1 LGGFK
6 INNKYFSK
14 TLSFIQVLF
23 LVQACSYKTK
33 IDSNYYCR
41 QLKVSCIQSNKVVNF
56 KTSKGDFEVKLV
68 GKDNP
73 VTVSNFLENI
83 YNNIYENKKFYKIIN
98 YPQIRFIH
106 GGINPENKSY
116 MERKQNLNK
125 TSPTIPL
132 EIKFKEEIKPRYN
145 YQIKNPSET
154 VNLVNTFESGSI
166 AMVKSGKNKSSS
178 TEFFFV
184 TTKIPELDG
193 RYSIFGK
200 IIKGLDVLEKINK
213 EDYIK
218 AVQISN

>member
-1 LGGFK
+1 ML
-6 INNKYFSK
+6 
-14 TLSFIQVLF
+14 
-23 LVQACSYKTK
+23 QACSYKNK
-33 IDSNYYCR
+33 IDSNYYC
-41 QLKVSCIQSNKVVNF
+41 QKLKLSCTQINTLVNF
-56 KTSKGDFEVKLV
+56 KTTKGDFEVKLF

-83 YNNIYENKKFYKIIN
+83 DKNIYENKKFYKIIN

-106 GGINPENKSY
+106 GGVNLENKSY
-116 MERKQNLNK
+116 IERKEKLNK

>member
-1 LGGFK
+1 L
-6 INNKYFSK
+6 
-14 TLSFIQVLF
+14 L
-23 LVQACSYKTK
+23 QACSFKNK
-33 IDSNYYCR
+33 VNSNYYC
-41 QLKVSCIQSNKVVNF
+41 QKLKFSCIQINKVVNF
-56 KTSKGDFEVKLV
+56 KTSKGDFEVKLF

-83 YNNIYENKKFYKIIN
+83 ENNIYVNQKFYKIIN
-98 YPQIRFIH
+98 YPQISFIH
-106 GGINPENKSY
+106 GGVNPENKVY
-116 MERKQNLNK
+116 IERKQNLNK
-125 TSPTIPL
+125 TSPSIPL

-145 YQIKNPSET
+145 YQIKNPNEIK
-154 VNLVNTFESGSI
+154 NLVNTFESGSI

-200 IIKGLDVLEKINK
+200 IIKGLDVLKKINK

-218 AVQISN
+218 SVQITN

>member
-1 LGGFK
+1 
-6 INNKYFSK
+6 
-14 TLSFIQVLF
+14 LF
-23 LVQACSYKTK
+23 LVQACSFKNE
-33 IDSNYYCR
+33 IDSNYYC
-41 QLKVSCIQSNKVVNF
+41 QKLKLSCIRSNKVVYF
-56 KTSKGDFEVKLV
+56 KTTKGDFEVKLF

-83 YNNIYENKKFYKIIN
+83 DNNIYVNQKFYKIIN
-98 YPQIRFIH
+98 YPQITFIH
-106 GGINPENKSY
+106 GGVNPENNFY
-116 MERKQNLNK
+116 IERKQNLNK
-125 TSPTIPL
+125 TSPSIPL

-145 YQIKNPSET
+145 YQIKNPNET
-154 VNLVNTFESGSI
+154 ENLVNTFESGSI

-184 TTKIPELDG
+184 TSKIPELDG

>member
-1 LGGFK
+1 M
-6 INNKYFSK
+6 
-14 TLSFIQVLF
+14 F
-23 LVQACSYKTK
+23 LVQACSYKSK
-33 IDSNYYCR
+33 IDPNYYC
-41 QLKVSCIQSNKVVNF
+41 QKLKFSCIEINKVVYF
-56 KTSKGDFEVKLV
+56 KTSKGNFAVKLF

-83 YNNIYENKKFYKIIN
+83 ENNIYENKKFYKIIN

-116 MERKQNLNK
+116 IERKQNLNK
-125 TSPTIPL
+125 TIPSIPL

-154 VNLVNTFESGSI
+154 LNLVNTFGSGSI

>member
-1 LGGFK
+1 M
-6 INNKYFSK
+6 
-14 TLSFIQVLF
+14 F
-23 LVQACSYKTK
+23 LLQACSYKNE
-33 IDSNYYCR
+33 IDTNYYCQKFKFR
-41 QLKVSCIQSNKVVNF
+41 CIKSNKVVYF
-56 KTSKGDFEVKLV
+56 ETTKGDFEVKLF
-68 GKDNP
+68 GKDSP

-83 YNNIYENKKFYKIIN
+83 ENNLYINQKFYKIIN

-106 GGINPENKSY
+106 GGVNPENKLY
-116 MERKQNLNK
+116 IERKQNLNK
-125 TSPTIPL
+125 SSPTIPL

-145 YQIKNPSET
+145 YQIKSPNET
-154 VNLVNTFESGSI
+154 EFLVNTFESGSI

-184 TTKIPELDG
+184 TSKIPELDG

-200 IIKGLDVLEKINK
+200 IIKGLDVLKKINK

>member
-1 LGGFK
+1 M
-6 INNKYFSK
+6 
-14 TLSFIQVLF
+14 F
-23 LVQACSYKTK
+23 LVQACSYKSK
-33 IDSNYYCR
+33 IDPNYYC
-41 QLKVSCIQSNKVVNF
+41 QKFKLSCIQSNKVVYF
-56 KTSKGDFEVKLV
+56 KTSKGDFAVKLF

-83 YNNIYENKKFYKIIN
+83 DNDIYVNQKFYKIIH
-98 YPQIRFIH
+98 YPQISFIH
-106 GGINPENKSY
+106 SGVNPENKLY
-116 MERKQNLNK
+116 FERKQNLN
-125 TSPTIPL
+125 TTNLSIPL

-145 YQIKNPSET
+145 YQIKNPNET
-154 VNLVNTFESGSI
+154 EKLVNTFESGSI

-184 TTKIPELDG
+184 TSKIPELDG

-200 IIKGLDVLEKINK
+200 IIKGLEVLEKINK

>member
-1 LGGFK
+1 MF
-6 INNKYFSK
+6 
-14 TLSFIQVLF
+14 
-23 LVQACSYKTK
+23 QACSYKNE
-33 IDSNYYCR
+33 IDSIYYC
-41 QLKVSCIQSNKVVNF
+41 QKLNLSCTQSNKLVYF
-56 KTSKGDFEVKLV
+56 KTTKGDFEVKLF

-83 YNNIYENKKFYKIIN
+83 ENNIYVNQKFYKIIN
-98 YPQIRFIH
+98 YPQISFIH
-106 GGINPENKSY
+106 GGVDPENKFY
-116 MERKQNLNK
+116 IERKQNLNK
-125 TSPTIPL
+125 TSPSIPL

-145 YQIKNPSET
+145 YQIKNPNET
-154 VNLVNTFESGSI
+154 ENLVNTFESGSI
-166 AMVKSGKNKSSS
+166 AMVKSGNNKSSS

-184 TTKIPELDG
+184 TSNIPELDG